1 MTPSPLK
8 TDALRGL
15 SLMVAA
21 SVAFAV
27 MNGLIKVAA
36 QDGVPASQIAFVRS
50 FVGVLAIG
58 AVAGVRRTSLRVINV
73 RVMALRTFVGTLS
86 MLATFYALGRMPL
99 ADAAALFNTTPL
111 FLLVLG
117 HFVLRERVSARLAM
131 AIAVGFVGV
140 LVVLRPTSTGGTDGL
155 IALAAGA
162 FSAVAMMSLRTLGR
176 TETADVIVFWFSA
189 GAAMVSA
196 LLSVPGFVAPAPIDV
211 ALLVFAGIAGNI
223 GQIVM
228 TRAYQLD
235 VAARVGGG
243 TYLSVVMSTLLGTL
257 YFGETI
263 SGMTAAGTA
272 LILIAGALLVRDA
285 RIAARGSASTEDAPV
300 VSNETL
306 AQAPAGEET
315 AKSA

>member
-1 MTPSPLK
+1 
-8 TDALRGL
+8 
-15 SLMVAA
+15 MVVA

-36 QDGVPASQIAFVRS
+36 QDGVPAPQIAFVRS

-58 AVAGVRRTSLRVINV
+58 AVAGVRRTSLRVVNV

-86 MLATFYALGRMPL
+86 MLATFYALGHMPL

-117 HFVLRERVSARLAM
+117 HFVLREPVSKRLVV
-131 AIAVGFVGV
+131 AIVVGFVGV

-162 FSAVAMMSLRTLGR
+162 FSAVAMMSLRTLGK
-176 TETADVIVFWFSA
+176 TESADVIVFWFSS
-189 GAAMVSA
+189 GAAAVSA
-196 LLSVPGFVAPAPIDV
+196 LLSVPGFVAPSPTDI
-211 ALLVFAGIAGNI
+211 ALLVFAGIAGNV

-243 TYLSVVMSTLLGTL
+243 TYLSVVMSTLLATL

-263 SGMTAAGTA
+263 SSMTAVGTA
-272 LILIAGALLVRDA
+272 LILVAGALLVRDA
-285 RIAARGSASTEDAPV
+285 RLAARAAAHAEHALIAAS
-300 VSNETL
+300 ETRDGDH
-306 AQAPAGEET
+306 PRPRNVN
-315 AKSA
+315 SR